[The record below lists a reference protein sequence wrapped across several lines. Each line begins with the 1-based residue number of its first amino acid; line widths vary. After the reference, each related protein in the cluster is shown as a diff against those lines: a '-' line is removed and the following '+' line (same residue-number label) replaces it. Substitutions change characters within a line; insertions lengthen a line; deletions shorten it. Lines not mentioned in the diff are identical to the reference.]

1 MKLFFKSETC
11 GVICALLLIILLCE
25 SKFFN
30 FLIDTCLGK
39 ILLIASIIYL
49 SYLNKILGIVV
60 ILFIIIIF
68 NNNISFTEGMANNSN
83 SNDIKSNNN
92 NINSND
98 NKSNNNNINSNDNK
112 SNNNKSNDNK
122 KKPIVNNKDNSIETT
137 NTIEGFDI
145 IGAENSIKRGKDSN
159 SIPVDP
165 FMGVSNSVLPFEGS
179 NLVESFSAF

>member
-1 MKLFFKSETC
+1 MKSFFKSETC

-68 NNNISFTEGMANNSN
+68 NNNISFTEGMDNNSN
-83 SNDIKSNNN
+83 SNDI
-92 NINSND
+92 
-98 NKSNNNNINSNDNK
+98 KSNNNNINSNDNK

-165 FMGVSNSVLPFEGS
+165 FMGVSNNVLPFEGT

>member
-1 MKLFFKSETC
+1 MKSFFKSETC

-98 NKSNNNNINSNDNK
+98 NKSND
-112 SNNNKSNDNK
+112 NKSNDNK

-179 NLVESFSAF
+179 NLVESFSPF

>member
-1 MKLFFKSETC
+1 MKSFFKSETC

-98 NKSNNNNINSNDNK
+98 NKSND
-112 SNNNKSNDNK
+112 NKSNDNK